1 MFRPIALCTLA
12 LAACAAPT
20 DETTTTN
27 DYALSGPVLDLT
39 REHVAGDVYHYEAVL
54 AVGDTPNAEL
64 HVHRVVRERAPWVP
78 RAGRD
83 AAMLLH
89 GDFSTFRTNYLPEGG
104 GMAGYLA
111 ARGIDVWGVDR
122 RWASAPVDADLSDFG
137 DMGLAQ
143 ELGDVRTALG
153 FARAVRL
160 LNGRTDRMT
169 LVGFSRGGQI
179 AYAYASQEATRT
191 VRHVDGLVPLD
202 VYFTLAPEDEPT
214 RQFFCESAALERQW
228 LADGVVDSENSFVI
242 TAGQLAIDAPDD
254 ESPLFPGFTNRQ
266 TMLMLVGQT
275 YNAAP
280 FTPLY
285 HLAAPVLDGDLP
297 VGLRFSDEG
306 VVAGWLAS
314 ASLHQ
319 SMREAAESDAL
330 WCGDAPLPIDAP
342 LDRIQIPLYYL
353 GAAGGMG
360 DHGLYTTTLVSST
373 DVTADVIRRLPA
385 EGEAEDF
392 GHADLLFATDAA
404 ALAWKPLAAWIEAH

>member
-12 LAACAAPT
+12 LAACAAPA
-20 DETTTTN
+20 DDTTTTTS

-64 HVHRVVRERAPWVP
+64 HVHRVVRERAPWIP
-78 RAGRD
+78 RAGRA
-83 AAMLLH
+83 AAMMLH
-89 GDFSTFRTNYLPEGG
+89 GDFSTFRTNYLPDGG

-122 RWASAPVDADLSDFG
+122 RWASAPADADTSDFG

-160 LNGRTDRMT
+160 LHGRTDRLT
-169 LVGFSRGGQI
+169 LVGFSRGGQL
-179 AYAYASQEATRT
+179 AYAYASQEATRA

-202 VYFTLAPEDEPT
+202 VYFTLAPEDEAT
-214 RQFFCESAALERQW
+214 RQFFCDSAAFERQM
-228 LADGVVDSENSFVI
+228 LADGVVDSENSFI
-242 TAGQLAIDAPDD
+242 IAAGSLAESAPDD
-254 ESPLFPGFTNRQ
+254 ESPLFPGLTNRQ
-266 TMLMLVGQT
+266 AMLVLVGQT
-275 YNAAP
+275 YQFAP

-285 HLAAPVLDGDLP
+285 HLIAPVLEGDLP

-306 VVAGWLAS
+306 VVASWLAG
-314 ASLHQ
+314 ASPHQ

-342 LDRIQIPLYYL
+342 LDRIEIPLYYL

-360 DHGLYTTTLVSST
+360 DHGLYTTTLVSSADVTT
-373 DVTADVIRRLPA
+373 DVIARGV
-385 EGEAEDF
+385 GEAEDF
-392 GHADLLFATDAA
+392 GHADLLFATDAE

>member
-1 MFRPIALCTLA
+1 MFRPIPVLALA
-12 LAACAAPT
+12 LAACSAAP
-20 DETTTTN
+20 DDTTTS

-64 HVHRVVRERAPWVP
+64 HVHRVVRERAPWIP
-78 RAGRD
+78 RAGGA

-122 RWASAPVDADLSDFG
+122 RWASAPADADLSDFG
-137 DMGLAQ
+137 EMGLAQ

-160 LNGRTDRMT
+160 LNGRADRLN

-179 AYAYASQEATRT
+179 AYAYASQEAALPRGK
-191 VRHVDGLVPLD
+191 RHVDGLVPLD
-202 VYFTLAPEDEPT
+202 VYFTVPPDAEAT
-214 RQFFCESAALERQW
+214 RQFFCESAAYEQQA
-228 LADGVVDSENSFVI
+228 LADGIVDSENSFLI
-242 TAGQLAIDAPDD
+242 TVGQLAIDAPDD
-254 ESPLFPGFTNRQ
+254 ESPLFPPFTNRQ

-275 YNAAP
+275 YQFAP
-280 FTPLY
+280 FSPLY
-285 HLAAPVLDGDLP
+285 HLAAPVLDGDLA
-297 VGLRFSDEG
+297 VGLRDSPEG
-306 VVAGWLAS
+306 VVASWLAG
-314 ASLHQ
+314 ASPHQ
-319 SMREAAESDAL
+319 SMRESAESDAL

-342 LDRIQIPLYYL
+342 MDRIEIPLYYL

-360 DHGLYTTTLVSST
+360 DLGLYTTTLVSST
-373 DVTADVIRRLPA
+373 DVTTEVIRR
-385 EGEAEDF
+385 GVDEAEDF

-404 ALAWKPLAAWIEAH
+404 TLAWQPLAAWIEAH